1 MCSEINFG
9 REEGDLI
16 NRLVARR
23 ALFLDAVNS
32 LFSDPFK
39 IGRLMLYW
47 GKVNINLLATTYL
60 LQSLLPLIKMNKTPE
75 NIGCF
80 STVV

>member
-1 MCSEINFG
+1 
-9 REEGDLI
+9 
-16 NRLVARR
+16 
-23 ALFLDAVNS
+23 
-32 LFSDPFK
+32 
-39 IGRLMLYW
+39 MLNW
-47 GKVNINLLATTYL
+47 GKVNINLLVTTYL